1 MKTATPKAQWGLSF
15 TEFLIGA
22 VALIVIAVI
31 ALKLIPAY
39 LQNSGVERIFVAIA
53 DDPEMQRA
61 NIADIRASYSKRAMI
76 DDITAIKAEDI
87 RIASLNGKLQLSAS
101 YGVMLPLV
109 GNVNLYLEFNPSSA
123 D

>member
-31 ALKLIPAY
+31 ALNLIPAY
-39 LQNSGVERIFVAIA
+39 RQNSGVEGIFVAIA